1 MLLLLLL
8 LSRYGCCCATV
19 WGTPRLG
26 RRGNGHSLSLGTG
39 RYSSL
44 AAAAGR
50 DPMTTR
56 KRMADLHV
64 IRRVLPIIFDM
75 HHRAA
80 GGWPPV
86 SWEVVP
92 LSPAQP
98 PGVLGRVCPVL
109 RLALREVVPF
119 MRSLGH
125 MRRWFA
131 GYSRLATE
139 TGVVPCNAQPVA
151 CEIVSLSRLAG
162 HQRGWSHSER
172 SLACLCS
179 TILSSKPSHLLLC
192 LHLPT
197 RPFPCPTH
205 DMPCQTHALALHVF
219 SICIKTVRRWR
230 RCS

>member
-151 CEIVSLSRLAG
+151 CAPFLFSLSLSRALPPHLISRPG
-162 HQRGWSHSER
+162 
-172 SLACLCS
+172 CLGDAA
-179 TILSSKPSHLLLC
+179 
-192 LHLPT
+192 T
-197 RPFPCPTH
+197 RLRHCY
-205 DMPCQTHALALHVF
+205 
-219 SICIKTVRRWR
+219 
-230 RCS
+230 

>member
-98 PGVLGRVCPVL
+98 PGVLGRVSPVL

-151 CEIVSLSRLAG
+151 CAPFLFSLSL
-162 HQRGWSHSER
+162 
-172 SLACLCS
+172 SLV
-179 TILSSKPSHLLLC
+179 
-192 LHLPT
+192 
-197 RPFPCPTH
+197 
-205 DMPCQTHALALHVF
+205 Q
-219 SICIKTVRRWR
+219 RRWQSSAPLRAAGWR
-230 RCS
+230 RAAPQLRGPSLLGLESDHPSGQRRPSCGGASSTRADGLGRARR